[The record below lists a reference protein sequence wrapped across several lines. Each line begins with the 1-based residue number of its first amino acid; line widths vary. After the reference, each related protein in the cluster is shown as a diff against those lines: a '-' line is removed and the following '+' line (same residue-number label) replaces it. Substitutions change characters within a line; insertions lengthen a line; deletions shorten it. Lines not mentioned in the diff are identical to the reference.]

1 MAMRFIST
9 RLHGI
14 LDYAVGILLIL
25 SPFLFGFAIGGAAQ
39 WIPVVLGVTVIIYS
53 LLTAY
58 ELGLS
63 PKIPMAMHL
72 RLDMIGGVLL
82 TLSPWL
88 FGFAHM
94 VFWPHLV
101 MGLFDIVTPLMTE
114 REPSRPPARA
124 DV

>member
-1 MAMRFIST
+1 MVMQLIST

-14 LDYAVGILLIL
+14 LDYAVGLLLIV

-39 WIPVVLGVTVIIYS
+39 WIPVTIGVTVVIYS
-53 LLTAY
+53 LLTDY

-63 PKIPMAMHL
+63 PRIPMAMHL

-82 TLSPWL
+82 ALSPWL
-88 FGFAHM
+88 FGFAHV
-94 VFWPHLV
+94 VFWPHLLF
-101 MGLFDIVTPLMTE
+101 GLIDIVTPLMTA
-114 REPSRPPARA
+114 REPSPPPVRA